1 MKKIA
6 IFGKNHAIVEQESK
20 RDSIRVVNNRIIIKT
35 HERSPEDLLKEFLAE
50 RLYSELIKI
59 YEQIRK
65 EGKFEIFGDLDFEIV
80 EKIDNKKQ
88 RIAKQKGNKILVKLN
103 AVVLP
108 KSALRY
114 VIAHKIAHIFTKR
127 HTKKFWKIVRTIYP
141 NFEVGQNLLEKH
153 KEFLLDSPFVR
164 IQDTSKLT

>member
-1 MKKIA
+1 MKKVT

-20 RDSIRVVNNRIIIKT
+20 RDSIRVINNRIIIKT
-35 HERSPEDLLKEFLAE
+35 HERPPEDLLKEFLAE
-50 RLYSELIKI
+50 RLYSELIEI

-65 EGKFEIFGDLDFEIV
+65 EGKIEIFGDLDFEIV

-103 AVVLP
+103 AIALP

-114 VIAHKIAHIFTKR
+114 VIVHEIAHIFAKR
-127 HTKKFWKIVRTIYP
+127 HTKKFWKIVKTIYP
-141 NFEVGQNLLEKH
+141 NFKVGQNLLEKYQ
-153 KEFLLDSPFVR
+153 ESLLNPLTKGVR
-164 IQDTSKLT
+164 HLGK

>member
-1 MKKIA
+1 MKRIT
-6 IFGKNHAIVEQESK
+6 IFGKNHAVIEQKSNK
-20 RDSIRVVNNRIIIKT
+20 DSIRVVNNKIIIKT
-35 HERSPEDLLKEFLAE
+35 HEKPPESLLEEYLAD

-65 EGKFEIFGDLDFEIV
+65 GGNFEIFGDLDFEIV

-88 RIAKQKGNKILVKLN
+88 RIAKQKGNKILVKIN
-103 AVVLP
+103 AVALP

-114 VIAHKIAHIFTKR
+114 VIVHEIAHIFTKR
-127 HTKKFWKIVRTIYP
+127 HTKKFWKIVKTIYP

-153 KEFLLDSPFVR
+153 KEFLLDSLIEF
-164 IQDTSKLT
+164 

>member
-1 MKKIA
+1 MKKIT
-6 IFGKNHAIVEQESK
+6 IFGKNHAVVEQESK
-20 RDSIRVVNNRIIIKT
+20 RDSIRVINNRIIIKT
-35 HERSPEDLLKEFLAE
+35 HERPPEDLLKEFLAE

-65 EGKFEIFGDLDFEIV
+65 EGKIEIFGDLDFEIV

-103 AVVLP
+103 AIALP
-108 KSALRY
+108 KSALKY
-114 VIAHKIAHIFTKR
+114 VVVHEIAHLFTKR
-127 HTKKFWKIVRTIYP
+127 HTKKFWKIVKTIYP

-153 KEFLLDSPFVR
+153 RDSLLS
-164 IQDTSKLT
+164 SLTKG

>member
-1 MKKIA
+1 MKKVT

-20 RDSIRVVNNRIIIKT
+20 RDSILVINNKIIIKT
-35 HERSPEDLLKEFLAE
+35 HERPPEDLLKEFLAE

-65 EGKFEIFGDLDFEIV
+65 EGKIEIFGDLDFEIV

-103 AVVLP
+103 AIALP

-114 VIAHKIAHIFTKR
+114 VIVHEIAHILTKR
-127 HTKKFWKIVRTIYP
+127 HTKKFWKIVKTIYP
-141 NFEVGQNLLEKH
+141 NFEVGRNLLEKYQ
-153 KEFLLDSPFVR
+153 EFLLNPLIKGV
-164 IQDTSKLT
+164 

>member
-1 MKKIA
+1 MKKVT

-20 RDSIRVVNNRIIIKT
+20 RDSILVINNKIIIKT
-35 HERSPEDLLKEFLAE
+35 HERPPEDLLKEFLAE

-65 EGKFEIFGDLDFEIV
+65 EGKIEIFGDLDFEIV

-103 AVVLP
+103 AIALP
-108 KSALRY
+108 KSALKY
-114 VIAHKIAHIFTKR
+114 VIVHEIAHILTKR
-127 HTKKFWKIVRTIYP
+127 HTKKFWKIVKTIYP
-141 NFEVGQNLLEKH
+141 NFEVGQNLLEKYQ
-153 KEFLLDSPFVR
+153 EFLLNPLIKGV
-164 IQDTSKLT
+164 